1 MANTNLDFSAL
12 FAGTAAQQGEPGTND
27 KGTAPK
33 PAESPQNAI
42 EQQQAP
48 TLYRQAQRTQEA
60 QKQESDIRKEYAE
73 NTRKTEAL
81 KNDILKGIQQGED
94 VYQLLYW
101 AVQAVALTTHDNLF
115 YEQAWTSIDAIY
127 GTALAEP
134 GPLQNQIEAAR
145 DRLEKIRA
153 ACVLEPEAGPRSI
166 MEKAIEEHEKL
177 IARLQGQ
184 TQTQGDKLEVE
195 SLRYDTDAGEFVPV

>member
-1 MANTNLDFSAL
+1 MEQRQLYDRERL
-12 FAGTAAQQGEPGTND
+12 LQQLGATR
-27 KGTAPK
+27 K
-33 PAESPQNAI
+33 PQNSTEGDGQGKDPQEERKPQNPYLQAL
-42 EQQQAP
+42 EQ
-48 TLYRQAQRTQEA
+48 
-60 QKQESDIRKEYAE
+60 QKQESDFYKKIAE

-101 AVQAVALTTHDNLF
+101 AVQAIALTTNDRQFL
-115 YEQAWTSIDAIY
+115 EQTWTSIDAIY

-184 TQTQGDKLEVE
+184 SQTQGDKLEVE
-195 SLRYDTDAGEFVPV
+195 RLRLDADKGEFVPIEDN

>member
-1 MANTNLDFSAL
+1 MEQRQLYDRERL
-12 FAGTAAQQGEPGTND
+12 LQQLGATR
-27 KGTAPK
+27 K
-33 PAESPQNAI
+33 PQDSTEGDGQGKDPQEERKPQNPYLQAL
-42 EQQQAP
+42 EQ
-48 TLYRQAQRTQEA
+48 
-60 QKQESDIRKEYAE
+60 QKQESDFYKKIAE
-73 NTRKTEAL
+73 NARKTESL

-145 DRLEKIRA
+145 ESLEKIRA
-153 ACVLEPEAGPRSI
+153 AIVLEPQEGPRSI
-166 MEKAIEEHEKL
+166 MERALAEHEAL
-177 IARLQGQ
+177 ISRLEEKKENKG
-184 TQTQGDKLEVE
+184 GKVE
-195 SLRYDTDAGEFVPV
+195 RLRYDTDAGEFVPV